1 MSVSGGSKSKSGSAQ
16 DWAKPFATSAAGVGQ
31 QLFNENQP
39 MLQQLTSQVAGM
51 MPGLNSA
58 FDTQGAMIRGN
69 ANSLNGLV
77 PQLQNAFGTNYNNMQ
92 DLAGTVS
99 QAGGMAMQDYAG
111 PNAATMALPA
121 ALRRLY
127 SGGMDPTLG
136 AAQNYTQNVLGGQYL
151 NGNPYLDAVL
161 NKTRQNVTNQVNS
174 QYSLGGRYGSGAHV
188 GNLTSELSNA
198 ENAARMADY
207 NSQMGRMDQAAQTAG
222 QLSGQQSSNNA
233 ANYNNLLASAQADSG
248 IRNTSYGQ
256 AMTAAGM
263 IPQIANSAYM
273 GLNPLLGT
281 TGAIADQSNAS
292 FAPLPGILNAATTA
306 AQLPYAGYNAYTNG
320 LGTLFNGG
328 VQKTSNGIGGILQ
341 GVGSLAS
348 GAGAMGSAHMFS
360 DRRLKRAI
368 RKLGKLADGLGVYEW
383 TYAIGGPRMTGV
395 MADEVAKL
403 RPWALGPKIG
413 GYRTVNYEAL
423 EAA

>member
-16 DWAKPFATSAAGVGQ
+16 DWAKPFATSAAGQGQ
-31 QLFNENQP
+31 ELFNQNQP
-39 MLQQLTSQVAGM
+39 MLNQLTQQISGM
-51 MPGLNSA
+51 IPGLNTA
-58 FDTQGAMIRGN
+58 FDANGAMIRGN
-69 ANSLNGLV
+69 TASLNSMV
-77 PQLQNAFGTNYNNMQ
+77 PQLQNAFGANYNNMQ
-92 DLAGTVS
+92 NLAGAVNN
-99 QAGGMAMQDYAG
+99 AGGMALSDYAG
-111 PNAATMALPA
+111 PNAATAALPA

-136 AAQNYTQNVLGGQYL
+136 AAQQYTQNVLGGQYL
-151 NGNPYLDAVL
+151 SGNPYLDAVL
-161 NKTRQNVTNQVNS
+161 GKTRSNVTNQVNS
-174 QYSLGGRYGSGAHV
+174 QYSLGGRYGSDAHV
-188 GNLTSELSNA
+188 GALTSELSAA
-198 ENAARMADY
+198 ENAARMGDY
-207 NSQMGRMDQAAQTAG
+207 NTQMGRMDQAAQTAG

-248 IRNTSYGQ
+248 IRNTSYNQ

-281 TGAIADQSNAS
+281 TGAIADQGNAS

-328 VQKTSNGIGGILQ
+328 VQKTSNGIGGILS
-341 GVGSLAS
+341 GVGSMMS
-348 GAGAMGSAHMFS
+348 GAGAIAQAS

-368 RKLGKLADGLGVYEW
+368 KKLATLPDGLGVYEW
-383 TYAIGGPRMTGV
+383 VYTIGGPRMTGV

-413 GYRTVNYEAL
+413 AYRTVNYQAL

>member
-1 MSVSGGSKSKSGSAQ
+1 MGASGGSKSKSGSAQ
-16 DWAKPFATSAAGVGQ
+16 DWAKPIAQSAAAQGTA
-31 QLFNENQP
+31 LFNQNQP
-39 MLQQLTSQVAGM
+39 MLNQLTQQVAGM

-58 FDTQGAMIRGN
+58 FDANGAMIRGN
-69 ANSLNGLV
+69 TASLNGMV
-77 PQLQNAFGTNYNNMQ
+77 PQLQNAFGANYNNMQ
-92 DLAGTVS
+92 NLAGAVNN
-99 QAGGMAMQDYAG
+99 AGGMALSDYAG
-111 PNAATMALPA
+111 PNAATAALPA

-136 AAQNYTQNVLGGQYL
+136 AAQHYTQNVLGGQYL
-151 NGNPYLDAVL
+151 SGNPYLDAVL
-161 NKTRQNVTNQVNS
+161 NKTRSNVTNQVNS
-174 QYSLGGRYGSGAHV
+174 QYSLGGRYGSDAHV
-188 GNLTSELSNA
+188 GALTSELSAA
-198 ENAARMADY
+198 ENAARMGDY
-207 NSQMGRMDQAAQTAG
+207 NTQMGRMDQAAQTAG
-222 QLSGQQSSNNA
+222 QLSGQQSANNA

-281 TGAIADQSNAS
+281 TGAIADQGNAS

-328 VQKTSNGIGGILQ
+328 VQKQSNGIGGIMQ
-341 GVGSLAS
+341 GIGSIAS
-348 GAGAMGSAHMFS
+348 SAAMFS

-368 RKLGKLADGLGVYEW
+368 KKLATLPDGLGVYEW
-383 TYAIGGPRMTGV
+383 IYAIGGPRMTGV

-403 RPWALGPKIG
+403 RPWAIGPKIG
-413 GYRTVNYEAL
+413 GYRTVNYQAL